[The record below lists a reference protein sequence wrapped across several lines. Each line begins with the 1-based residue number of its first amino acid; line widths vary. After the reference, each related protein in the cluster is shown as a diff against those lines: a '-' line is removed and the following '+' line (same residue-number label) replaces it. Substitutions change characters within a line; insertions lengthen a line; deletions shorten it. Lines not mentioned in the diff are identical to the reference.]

1 MPQRHRLLPK
11 PLLPKRIRPPAEAAP
26 AETLPAPAEAAPAE
40 FSLFT
45 FRPDS
50 TSPGSEES
58 DWEGPTGRL
67 RSDHQSARTS
77 AEPEGHRWTLSV
89 PDGKGSPVHGRGLAR
104 SRTPK
109 RLRGSGYSEACQ
121 SELVESRSRGG
132 WARSRCSCGYGAG
145 GYSEAC
151 PAQIAEPRFARRMAR
166 TRAQAATEQR
176 VT

>member
-11 PLLPKRIRPPAEAAP
+11 RLLPKRIRPPAEAAP

-67 RSDHQSARTS
+67 RSDHQSGA
-77 AEPEGHRWTLSV
+77 
-89 PDGKGSPVHGRGLAR
+89 D
-104 SRTPK
+104 
-109 RLRGSGYSEACQ
+109 LRGARGASLDSERAGR
-121 SELVESRSRGG
+121 EGESRSWER
-132 WARSRCSCGYGAG
+132 AG
-145 GYSEAC
+145 QK
-151 PAQIAEPRFARRMAR
+151 PH
-166 TRAQAATEQR
+166 AQAATGQR
-176 VT
+176 VF